1 LKLGTV
7 LIGNQTKYGVFV
19 GSIFHSANATISEKF
34 PTLQSLI
41 AANSKGLE
49 LIDNFF
55 NGPQFNISDIK
66 YLPPIPNSN
75 KLICVGLNYDKI
87 YPVEGENPPKPQNI
101 MLFGKEQSSIV
112 AHNQDLGV
120 PSGKAALSFDYEGEI
135 SVIIGKK
142 GQNITP
148 SDAHEHIFGYSVF
161 NDGSVREWQKHSI
174 YAGKNFEKSSSWGP
188 YIITKNE
195 IKDHKKLR
203 LTTFLNSKLVQDT
216 TADKMIF
223 SIEEQ
228 IAYASTLFTLLPGDL
243 IATGSPDGTGGSQ
256 VPKRHLVSGDT
267 LEVTVSGVATL
278 VNNVI

>member
-1 LKLGTV
+1 MKLGTV
-7 LIGNQTKYGVFV
+7 LIGDQTKYGIFV
-19 GSIFHSANATISEKF
+19 GSVFHSANTTISEKF

-41 AANSKGLE
+41 AESSKGLE
-49 LIDNFF
+49 LIDSFF

-87 YPVEGENPPKPQNI
+87 YPVEGESPPKPQNI

-120 PSGKAALSFDYEGEI
+120 PLGKAALSFDYEGE
-135 SVIIGKK
+135 
-142 GQNITP
+142 N
-148 SDAHEHIFGYSVF
+148 SVF

-203 LTTFLNSKLVQDT
+203 LTTFLNSKPVQDT

-223 SIEEQ
+223 SIEAQ

-267 LEVTVSGVATL
+267 LEVTVSEVATL
-278 VNNVI
+278 VNNVV

>member
-7 LIGNQTKYGVFV
+7 LIGDQTKYGVFV
-19 GSIFHSANATISEKF
+19 GSIFHSANTTISEKF
-34 PTLQSLI
+34 PTLQNLI
-41 AANSKGLE
+41 AENSKGLE

-135 SVIIGKK
+135 AVIIGKK

>member
-1 LKLGTV
+1 MKLGTV
-7 LIGNQTKYGVFV
+7 LIGDQTKYGIFV
-19 GSIFHSANATISEKF
+19 GSVFHSANTTISEKF

-41 AANSKGLE
+41 AESSKGLE
-49 LIDNFF
+49 LIDSFF

-87 YPVEGENPPKPQNI
+87 YPVEGESPPKPQNI

-112 AHNQDLGV
+112 GHNQDLGV
-120 PSGKAALSFDYEGEI
+120 PLGKAALSFDYEGEI
-135 SVIIGKK
+135 AVIIGKK

-188 YIITKNE
+188 
-195 IKDHKKLR
+195 
-203 LTTFLNSKLVQDT
+203 
-216 TADKMIF
+216 
-223 SIEEQ
+223 
-228 IAYASTLFTLLPGDL
+228 
-243 IATGSPDGTGGSQ
+243 
-256 VPKRHLVSGDT
+256 
-267 LEVTVSGVATL
+267 
-278 VNNVI
+278 

>member
-19 GSIFHSANATISEKF
+19 GSIFHSANTTISEKF
-34 PTLQSLI
+34 PTLQNLI
-41 AANSKGLE
+41 AESSKGLE
-49 LIDNFF
+49 LIDSFF

-87 YPVEGENPPKPQNI
+87 YPVEGESPPKPQNI

-112 AHNQDLGV
+112 GHNQDLGV
-120 PSGKAALSFDYEGEI
+120 PLGKAALSFDYEGEI
-135 SVIIGKK
+135 AVIIGKK

>member
-1 LKLGTV
+1 MKLGTV
-7 LIGNQTKYGVFV
+7 LIGDQTKYGVFV
-19 GSIFHSANATISEKF
+19 GSIFHSANTTISEKF
-34 PTLQSLI
+34 PTLQNLI
-41 AANSKGLE
+41 AESSKGLE
-49 LIDNFF
+49 LIDSFF

-87 YPVEGENPPKPQNI
+87 YPVEGESPPKPQNI

-112 AHNQDLGV
+112 GHNQDLGV
-120 PSGKAALSFDYEGEI
+120 PLGKAALSFDYEGEI
-135 SVIIGKK
+135 AVIIGKK